1 MRRVLCILLCLLC
14 LGGCSNSLSLPR
26 ATEPRN
32 FAQISVLGVDYS
44 GGRVSAFAA
53 TEGRGG
59 AQPAIFQA
67 EGDSLAGARLRSRD
81 QGQETVGYA
90 HVENMIVSEAAAQ
103 EYLSELLRY
112 SLQNKEQSL
121 ESKLWVLRGAA
132 LEEVF
137 TAEQDL
143 AKRLTVLKTGAEAGT
158 SLPACSLRQAAARLR
173 DDGTLLL
180 PALTLKEGAICFESY
195 LLLREGKPAA
205 YLEGELARAAA
216 LLSGASV
223 YWTDRVKTAAGRE
236 VLLELQGRGCRVKAD
251 VSEGKL
257 RGLNLRVQISGR
269 LYENWAAEEV
279 SDLEGEVKAIVG
291 REFGDALSTLQTLG
305 ADGADLRR
313 QAGLSAPWRWGLI
326 QREWAARFSALPL
339 NISVEAELR
348 AGA

>member
-53 TEGRGG
+53 TEGRGRAACNLPSG
-59 AQPAIFQA
+59 
-67 EGDSLAGARLRSRD
+67 GDSLAGARLRSRD

-205 YLEGELARAAA
+205 YLEGSWRVPPPCSRAP
-216 LLSGASV
+216 LSI
-223 YWTDRVKTAAGRE
+223 GRI
-236 VLLELQGRGCRVKAD
+236 A
-251 VSEGKL
+251 
-257 RGLNLRVQISGR
+257 
-269 LYENWAAEEV
+269 
-279 SDLEGEVKAIVG
+279 
-291 REFGDALSTLQTLG
+291 
-305 ADGADLRR
+305 
-313 QAGLSAPWRWGLI
+313 
-326 QREWAARFSALPL
+326 
-339 NISVEAELR
+339 
-348 AGA
+348 